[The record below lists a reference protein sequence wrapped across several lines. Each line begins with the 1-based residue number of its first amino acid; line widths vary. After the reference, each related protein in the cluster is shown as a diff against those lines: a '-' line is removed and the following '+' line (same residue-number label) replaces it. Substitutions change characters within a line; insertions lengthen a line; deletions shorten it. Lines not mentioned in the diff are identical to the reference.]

1 MKKFLSGLL
10 TAPIDHLRYQD
21 GALVQT
27 ALRSVKLLGV
37 RHRCISVAAGAAA
50 HRLQLELGQPAGLK
64 TEKWLRVPLSA
75 IFFWLFPRFLHT

>member
-37 RHRCISVAAGAAA
+37 TGVSLC
-50 HRLQLELGQPAGLK
+50 RLEQLPTGSSWNWDSLLG
-64 TEKWLRVPLSA
+64 
-75 IFFWLFPRFLHT
+75 